1 MITPLSRKLCDF
13 CHSSKFLWRGLREAL
28 IFCCV
33 LQVNCKSGDV

>member
-1 MITPLSRKLCDF
+1 
-13 CHSSKFLWRGLREAL
+13 LWRGLREAL